1 MTLKPGE
8 FVFTGWDMQT
18 DIIVDASADVTDALE
33 AILFVR
39 TGTA

>member
-8 FVFTGWDMQT
+8 FSFFAYDLEA
-18 DIIVDASADVTDALE
+18 DLIVDASAAVTGALE

-39 TGTA
+39 TGTE

>member
-1 MTLKPGE
+1 MAFKMKGFSP
-8 FVFTGWDMQT
+8 FTKET
-18 DIIVDASADVTDALE
+18 NTEALE